1 MKAFDIDGERVKE
14 LKVIVRCGDQDLG
27 LLMVNLGDEQPLSQ
41 FRDYQLVDE
50 SGANTGARV
59 NLQIRRQDRTTDGS
73 ARGRGA
79 DASKPAGGFS
89 SDRQAVAVATAKTRI
104 EINENDRIAVSVRRV
119 IGKL

>member
-1 MKAFDIDGERVKE
+1 
-14 LKVIVRCGDQDLG
+14 
-27 LLMVNLGDEQPLSQ
+27 MVNLGDEPLLSQ
-41 FRDYQLVDE
+41 FRDHQLVDE

-59 NLQIRRQDRTTDGS
+59 NLQILRQDRPTGGS

-104 EINENDRIAVSVRRV
+104 EINENDRIAVSVRRA